1 MNNEEK
7 ILELLGQVIE
17 EQKSLRNEL
26 TQFRTE
32 VNDRFDTLESSLKFA
47 WEDIDRVELRIKQ
60 HEKEY
65 HEAV

>member
-7 ILELLGQVIE
+7 ILELLGQVIAR
-17 EQKSLRNEL
+17 QNKAQMSIR
-26 TQFRTE
+26 R
-32 VNDRFDTLESSLKFA
+32 
-47 WEDIDRVELRIKQ
+47 